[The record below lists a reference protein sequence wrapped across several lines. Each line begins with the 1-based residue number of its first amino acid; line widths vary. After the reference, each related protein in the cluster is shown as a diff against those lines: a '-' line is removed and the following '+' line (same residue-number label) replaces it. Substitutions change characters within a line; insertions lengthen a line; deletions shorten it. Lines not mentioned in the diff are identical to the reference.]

1 MHTFLVALI
10 EGRER
15 ERERKKR
22 VGKDTTPPNNN
33 NNNNNKE
40 LKTVSKNYL
49 FKPLLC
55 RQIFVLGAGTATIN
69 LSSSQNPAD

>member
-1 MHTFLVALI
+1 LK
-10 EGRER
+10 EER
-15 ERERKKR
+15 EKEREKKR

>member
-1 MHTFLVALI
+1 LK
-10 EGRER
+10 EER
-15 ERERKKR
+15 EKEREKKR
-22 VGKDTTPPNNN
+22 VGKDTTPPN